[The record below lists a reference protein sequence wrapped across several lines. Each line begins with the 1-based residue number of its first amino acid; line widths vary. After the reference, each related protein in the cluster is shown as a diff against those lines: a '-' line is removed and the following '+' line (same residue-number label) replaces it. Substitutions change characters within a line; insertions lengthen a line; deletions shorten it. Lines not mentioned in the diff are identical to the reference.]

1 MAIKYLVSGGNGLWS
16 NSNNWSLSSGGPSG
30 TGQPNAVDDVIFDAN
45 SLNAPITIGG
55 TSNCFSVFMSGY
67 SGTMTYNAALNVAK
81 SFEYSSGMTITG
93 TSNLALGNNTSTPA
107 SACYVNFNGV
117 VHNANLSFN
126 NTTAANTIYTIASD
140 IHVLGTVSF
149 ANSNVAGSS
158 AKATING
165 GNIYCYDGFSIY
177 TNGNRW
183 LNGTSNIYFV
193 GGGSGNFT
201 SGVSAFIQVPII
213 FAKTG
218 GTLNM
223 TVGALYPHGATV
235 TYISGNFTNFIAAS
249 NAGTNTFDTS
259 GMVWSSFSVAG
270 GAINLTSQLN
280 VSGTFS
286 NSISNTIGGVGGINC
301 ANLTTT
307 GSLTLPA
314 GSTTNISNTLTSVG
328 TAAAP
333 IVIGSSVSTVKANM
347 ILSNS
352 GNQDVAHTNGRDID
366 SDGGTTIMSYRATS
380 IVRCD
385 NWSTLP
391 IITSINT
398 NSILR

>member
-1 MAIKYLVSGGNGLWS
+1 MLFRS
-16 NSNNWSLSSGGPSG
+16 
-30 TGQPNAVDDVIFDAN
+30 
-45 SLNAPITIGG
+45 
-55 TSNCFSVFMSGY
+55 
-67 SGTMTYNAALNVAK
+67 
-81 SFEYSSGMTITG
+81 
-93 TSNLALGNNTSTPA
+93 
-107 SACYVNFNGV
+107 
-117 VHNANLSFN
+117 
-126 NTTAANTIYTIASD
+126 
-140 IHVLGTVSF
+140 
-149 ANSNVAGSS
+149 
-158 AKATING
+158 
-165 GNIYCYDGFSIY
+165 
-177 TNGNRW
+177 
-183 LNGTSNIYFV
+183 
-193 GGGSGNFT
+193 GGSGNFT
-201 SGVSAFIQVPII
+201 SGVASYI
-213 FAKTG
+213 FLPVTFEKTG
-218 GTLNM
+218 GTINM
-223 TVGALYPHGATV
+223 TVGALYLRSTSV
-235 TYISGNFTNFIAAS
+235 TYVSGNFTNFILI
-249 NAGTNTFDTS
+249 NNVGTNIIDTNNFS
-259 GMVWSSFSVAG
+259 WSSVSIG
-270 GAINLTSQLN
+270 GSGGINLASQLN